1 MTLARGAGHLLPGYA
16 VSFVD
21 NENAPTQFD
30 SEVEKDRSVT
40 SELFIVK
47 KYFDDLADCKIHS
60 RDD

>member
-30 SEVEKDRSVT
+30 SEVEKDLKETPGLKSWDK
-40 SELFIVK
+40 SS
-47 KYFDDLADCKIHS
+47 CC
-60 RDD
+60 